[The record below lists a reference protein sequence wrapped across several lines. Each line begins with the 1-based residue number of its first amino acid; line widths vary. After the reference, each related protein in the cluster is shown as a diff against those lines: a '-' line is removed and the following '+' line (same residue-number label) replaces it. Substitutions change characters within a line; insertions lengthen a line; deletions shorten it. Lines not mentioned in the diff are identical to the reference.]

1 MIRRIQSIQK
11 DPDLNYGYHCIT
23 KQLQQEGYQVN
34 HKKVYR
40 LMKENQLLH
49 PKRKQT

>member
-1 MIRRIQSIQK
+1 MINFIFESTQ
-11 DPDLNYGYHCIT
+11 
-23 KQLQQEGYQVN
+23 QQEGYQVN

-49 PKRKQT
+49 PKR